1 MAILMTARMEPE
13 LMTCR
18 DVVSSGRYPDGLVVC
33 GPRHF
38 DSVMHAQLRAAGGER
53 SVAEQGFVDQHGVF
67 LTREEAMEIARAAGQ
82 IVRRCGGDSIRL
94 FSENLY

>member
-1 MAILMTARMEPE
+1 
-13 LMTCR
+13 
-18 DVVSSGRYPDGLVVC
+18 
-33 GPRHF
+33 
-38 DSVMHAQLRAAGGER
+38 MHAQLRAAGGER